1 MSRIS
6 MAAAVLVAATSLTGA
21 AQAQVNFAV
30 PGPYGAEDGYNDD
43 GFGWGP
49 AYRPETNFRP
59 AYGFYGGVERPYPY
73 AGYPQAG
80 QMGAGWVDD
89 EDVAPVPQRRSRA
102 VRTTQGSRS
111 TRAAPQ
117 PRFVDEDDK

>member
-6 MAAAVLVAATSLTGA
+6 ILAATLVAATIIAGA
-21 AQAQVNFAV
+21 AEAQVNTAV

-73 AGYPQAG
+73 GSQI
-80 QMGAGWVDD
+80 GAGFDD
-89 EDVAPVPQRRSRA
+89 NDEVVAPAPQRRSRT
-102 VRTTQGSRS
+102 VRTTQRNRV
-111 TRAAPQ
+111 TRVAPQ
-117 PRFVDEDDK
+117 PRQVDEDE

>member
-1 MSRIS
+1 MSRITL
-6 MAAAVLVAATSLTGA
+6 MTALLVTATSLAGA
-21 AQAQVNFAV
+21 AQAQVNPVV

-59 AYGFYGGVERPYPY
+59 AYGFYGGVERRYPY
-73 AGYPQAG
+73 AG
-80 QMGAGWVDD
+80 QMGAGFDD
-89 EDVAPVPQRRSRA
+89 EDVAPVPQPRNRAARTTQRSRA
-102 VRTTQGSRS
+102 

-117 PRFVDEDDK
+117 RRYIDEDDE